1 MARVPLCA
9 RKINARRG
17 KFDEG
22 RDEGGI
28 AAPQGSLVEADEETS
43 VLHEGQPRGDN
54 KYYMYRVTG

>member
-1 MARVPLCA
+1 MPRVPLCARA

-28 AAPQGSLVEADEETS
+28 AAPQGSLVYADEETS
-43 VLHEGQPRGDN
+43 LLHEEQPRGITN
-54 KYYMYRVTG
+54 ITCTV